1 MKQQETLPTDVIPI
15 NIKLALL
22 AFIVAKLSG
31 IAGIISSFAGFRDI
45 AKIFFIIDGIN
56 LLLSMIIST
65 IEPKQSE
72 FSQLEIDAVKN
83 LIKNGKLES
92 LIKEVQNQT

>member
-1 MKQQETLPTDVIPI
+1 MKQQETLPTEVVPT

-22 AFIVAKLSG
+22 AFIIAKLSG
-31 IAGIISSFAGFRDI
+31 IASMISLFAGFRDI
-45 AKIFFIIDGIN
+45 AKTFLITAGVG
-56 LLLSMIIST
+56 LVVSVIISV
-65 IEPKQSE
+65 IKPKQSE